1 MVDVYISITVITIV
15 LLFFRVQNKKKILDQ
30 ENFDKGSEPW
40 ANQRPK
46 PFAFLLCISF
56 EIMYQKSSEMF
67 FHWSFG
73 ILFWCC
79 TSFLCF
85 VHFMSLFKKH
95 SYCFSIF
102 RRPLICLQY
111 FALFFSHSYNLYSL
125 FSDSSLSLSDGISI
139 TIVCFTIYS
148 NVLHLLLELTWEIC
162 FVRNFLMWRE

>member
-46 PFAFLLCISF
+46 PFAFLVCISF

-125 FSDSSLSLSDGISI
+125 FSDLVTCLAHLVFLMVLVLQLSVLQ
-139 TIVCFTIYS
+139 FTVMFCTYCW
-148 NVLHLLLELTWEIC
+148 NWLERFVLLEIS
-162 FVRNFLMWRE
+162 